1 MVMSTLRL
9 TKTSPHDRNILEPEV
24 KQTNKQ
30 TNKQTDKERT
40 YGKEQF
46 VLYHRIRTTRMY
58 TCNIRSK

>member
-9 TKTSPHDRNILEPEV
+9 TKTSPHDRNILEPDV

-30 TNKQTDKERT
+30 TNDKERT

-46 VLYHRIRTTRMY
+46 ILYHKIRTTRMY